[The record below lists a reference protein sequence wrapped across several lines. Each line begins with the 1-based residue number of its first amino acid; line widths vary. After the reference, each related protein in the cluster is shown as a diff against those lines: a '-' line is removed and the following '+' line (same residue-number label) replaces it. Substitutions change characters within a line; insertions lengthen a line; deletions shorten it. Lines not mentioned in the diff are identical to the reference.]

1 MTNLHARTVMSR
13 PHAQLNRPFRFNP
26 SPQTQAT
33 GNQIFPARTW
43 TFSAQ
48 PWDTAPRTAISPVI
62 NPAVPVMPIP
72 NLADYGIVSGGTVR
86 RRNPNPNPP
95 PETAEAHSLGSRL
108 VSWMKHLGG

>member
-13 PHAQLNRPFRFNP
+13 AHTQLNRPFRFNP

-48 PWDTAPRTAISPVI
+48 PWDTVPRTAISPVLH
-62 NPAVPVMPIP
+62 PAVPVMPIP
-72 NLADYGIVSGGTVR
+72 SLADWGSASAASLAKGHNRARVA
-86 RRNPNPNPP
+86 P
-95 PETAEAHSLGSRL
+95 TATKAPSLVQRVFGWL
-108 VSWMKHLGG
+108 